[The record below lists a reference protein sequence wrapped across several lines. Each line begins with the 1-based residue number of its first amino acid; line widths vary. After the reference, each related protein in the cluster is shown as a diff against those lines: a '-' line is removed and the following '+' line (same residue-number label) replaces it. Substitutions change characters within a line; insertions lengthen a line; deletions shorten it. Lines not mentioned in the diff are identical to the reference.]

1 MGSPDEQNSFFDN
14 ISPTTSIREETSA
27 SSAIIDDEDEQTTQ
41 YYTKRPFYSRK
52 PTFDSD
58 FVFTTNNNQILN
70 NNNSNNDIISSP
82 LPTLQ
87 QHHHHHSSSSI
98 SDRLTRLKLQDSL
111 NTDIAFLNSSEPPS
125 ALSLNHSDISPTR
138 LVKPPSSISIPD
150 IPLNDYSTD
159 QTLSPKVFDEQ
170 QTSVNINPHQSL
182 AALFNEHDV
191 MSNESSRH
199 ETSSDHSSLSSETR
213 ENVALGRTSYLNNIN
228 YIRDHL
234 DFLNQTLNQ
243 SRSPRNSES
252 KYIDFSNILPDTV
265 PGYNLIKQFGYLSYQ
280 TNLTYHAIK
289 VNDLTNVSN
298 ENFSSKLANSKSSF
312 IKVNTNVII
321 RLSPNILRNLSLS
334 RLLNEWYILSGIN
347 APKTH
352 LLWSNETL
360 TNDYITDTNRP
371 KLDLSD
377 KSLPP
382 TLPLDL
388 PGVLYPKEAL
398 SFTFVDESTTM
409 EFSDKT
415 KSKNQKRM
423 ALIYE
428 DFNFKTFKEINCDNS
443 ELDIERNGSYSSTG
457 SNNGNNRRRSAASG
471 GSASNLTPSS
481 SIEHSTGFFNGIGQ
495 IGATSSTNSL
505 FNKIAKQVTSSPKTP
520 LKVIEIISD
529 MIKVVETLAIVH
541 EIGFV
546 HNGIT
551 SSNLLKSEN
560 NQNNIKI
567 TGWEFSFH
575 YAENSVY
582 GYRKNHLSE
591 ISDLIP
597 YMAPEVSGV
606 INKYVDYRSDIYS
619 IGIVL
624 YELLLNTLPFQSEDP
639 SSIIRMHVFQKPVAP
654 HLLAPNWISEK
665 LSSTIMRCLEKNPDD
680 RYLDS
685 YSLLSDLIL
694 TKNHYIDKVGALGEQ
709 VWNHWKKTGDFDI
722 YLNKEKFKYSE
733 KVGHS
738 PIINFNNKF
747 IGREDVYKSIFDRYN
762 NTFDGGINFFLL
774 SGESGVGK
782 TIILNDLRAGAVF
795 KYDLYCFW
803 KFSCADIGNSI
814 YSLLL
819 DGIKTIITQILECS
833 EDIQDSW
840 RDLIVSN
847 IPLDLSILFY
857 LIPELRKLLGPK
869 YMSIYSHKSNFNTPR
884 TPGKEE
890 QTSSLEVKF
899 RSIIRSFYRVVGLQ
913 GLTIFIDDLQWCTEE
928 SMILLCELFNFDEEE
943 ADLSAMS
950 LKIIAT
956 YTTDVDQFQEKISS
970 KEKEKR
976 FKNYVNKSNI
986 ILNDF
991 YIPPLKNDTNMSE
1004 PIFFFNQ
1011 VQKKN
1016 DETTSMS
1023 SMYDK
1028 KKSEIKK
1035 VGNKLDLEGRKFYD
1049 ITGGNILLFI
1059 YATRMA
1065 RFWQHCYYV
1074 SHPNYGEIV
1083 IDNIC
1088 PEVYGYNRQEV
1099 IVKYLDASTTEE
1111 TMKLLEFAAIISNGS
1126 GFHLSD
1132 LIVAAALPMEK
1143 VFQLIHTLM
1152 EAKVII
1158 PTSTYYKIPFQSL
1171 CSNESPFD
1179 LSDNNIWELASH
1191 CSYRFF
1197 HDSISGHILNELT
1210 RTNKFKEYS
1219 RLCALRYYKTISK
1232 EKTLNIGGYLQMAAY
1247 FSESYEVARPEEK
1260 ELYIEVLVQA
1270 GRYASSTYNMKLA
1283 QKLFEVVGELIDVL
1297 DSKTQLKSVLTIAQN
1312 HYYFKEY
1319 EKCLEVITNAQ
1330 IKYGFDRLVFI
1341 YQLVR
1346 CKIQLGEIEEAINI
1360 CFESLPKLGIIIT
1373 NDEET
1378 NHKEYKKLIA
1388 KIPVSVPEIRNIL
1401 NYKRTNDSKTLLIF
1415 HLITQLL
1422 SPLVVLKKDSSRRLL
1437 IVQAMQL
1444 IHTRG
1449 SSPFAALIL
1458 LDFAADF
1465 AREFTSAGQLR
1476 AKELCNVAITLVS
1489 KANDVSLSFTRAI
1502 YEIYVC
1508 TLANYFESMNQ
1519 VYKYFEISSETD
1531 QNDTLSSF
1539 SALHLTLET
1548 AKLFLLLVS
1557 GRAYEVSYMF
1567 KRRKSQRPKSDVS
1580 KDQLY
1585 LFDCEDL
1592 LFGSI
1597 SLNEFQKRND
1607 LSNHLPLSQFCY
1619 YCVILN
1625 AMTYDKKYDE
1635 AVDLILNKVHK
1646 LVGDFPLLFFSAH
1659 YYFMVAIHIAFSSK
1673 MSPEIESRKTEIFN
1687 DILHKANIWAA
1698 NNESTF
1704 ANRLIFLNAL
1714 KAMREK
1720 KTELLSILDL
1730 FEESIDLGTKVK
1742 NWYDVCWVCVFCAR
1756 WLVNSNQNKKRISQ
1770 FAIRAIDI
1778 LKRLDFP
1785 EYIKLLENEFGKY
1798 LVDDPI
1804 YSWAGLNNT
1813 STNNNQKNDNN
1824 TPKQQSIYSKPN
1836 QLGLP
1841 ISTNNHLDDQMKSE
1855 MKINKQARKKK
1866 NKKIDLKSNTN
1877 APFDLNNTI
1886 QACLGISEAPDVKAI
1901 LLQLIS
1907 CAIELA
1913 HVDYGVVVYVD
1924 KEEPKIQAV
1933 GSAQHIYCLQEE
1945 PLSSRIDVCP
1955 YSLLIHVLD
1964 TGEPI
1969 NKEDD
1974 HIAFANRFGKDSY
1987 YKYNSVSTVI
1997 CLPLKNQ
2004 FEVFGALYL
2013 EVDNRRD
2020 KKLAI
2025 FDGRKRDL
2033 LNLFCSQAS
2042 VAMGKAKLINQMEI
2056 AKMAAEDATAEK
2068 ASFLA
2073 NMSHEIRTPFNSLL
2087 SCSIFLLDT
2096 PLNSTQREY
2105 VEAIKSSAMVTLNII
2120 DGILAFSK
2128 IEHGSF
2134 TLESAPF
2141 SLNDCIESAIQLGGE
2156 QVVDNELELVF
2167 FNNCPQID
2175 TVIGDVTRVRQIII
2189 NLVGNAIK
2197 FTTQGHVIINCNAI
2211 QLTNDRYEILISVE
2225 DTGIGIPDL
2234 SYNKVFGAFSQVD
2247 GSSRREFGGSGLG
2260 LAISKKLA
2268 DLMGG
2273 DIKFESEEG
2282 VGSTFYFNVSFNVK
2296 LFSKPEIELPNKSA
2310 IIINKLELT
2319 GAALKNM
2326 LQFFQLKVN
2335 DISDL
2340 NQITTNELKSDYF
2353 FINLDEYDEFNNKFE
2368 NKINSNS
2375 KIVILAQFGKP
2386 LVGKSSKYE
2395 ALLCPFQR
2403 ERVVRLLRDKTFE
2416 ENKPKVITP
2425 VLLADEF
2432 PLKILL
2438 AEDNLLNYK
2447 VALKYLE
2454 KLGFK
2459 ADHAKDGVEVLE
2471 KCNLKLEKGEKYDV
2485 ILMDIQMP
2493 LKDGITATKELIS
2506 NYSNSGN
2513 EKFIPKIVALTANVA
2528 GDDREKCIKCGMID
2542 FISKP
2547 ILPNELKRVLTHLG
2561 EEVKKENH
2569 NE

>member
-1 MGSPDEQNSFFDN
+1 MGSPNGQNLFFDN
-14 ISPTTSIREETSA
+14 ISPTTSIRGETSA
-27 SSAIIDDEDEQTTQ
+27 SSTIIDDEYDILPND
-41 YYTKRPFYSRK
+41 YYTKRPNYSRK
-52 PTFDSD
+52 ATFESD
-58 FVFTTNNNQILN
+58 YAFATNNNKSML
-70 NNNSNNDIISSP
+70 
-82 LPTLQ
+82 LPM
-87 QHHHHHSSSSI
+87 QHKHNSSSSI
-98 SDRLTRLKLQDSL
+98 SDKYSNLKLTNSL
-111 NTDIAFLNSSEPPS
+111 NTDTTLLNSEPPS
-125 ALSLNHSDISPTR
+125 ALSLNYSDPAASNLT
-138 LVKPPSSISIPD
+138 KPPSDISIPD
-150 IPLNDYSTD
+150 IPLNDYSID
-159 QTLSPKVFDEQ
+159 QTLSPNTFTEYKESLD
-170 QTSVNINPHQSL
+170 INPHQSI
-182 AALFNEHDV
+182 ANLFDEHEL
-191 MSNESSRH
+191 MSNGSSQQ
-199 ETSSDHSSLSSETR
+199 SNDDHSSLSSETR
-213 ENVALGRTSYLNNIN
+213 ENVALSKTSYLNNIN
-228 YIRDHL
+228 HIRDHL
-234 DFLNQTLNQ
+234 DFLNQNLNTTK
-243 SRSPRNSES
+243 SHRNSDS

-265 PGYNLIKQFGYLSYQ
+265 PGYTLVKQFGNMNFE
-280 TNLTYHAIK
+280 TNLLYHGLKISDTG
-289 VNDLTNVSN
+289 NLDN
-298 ENFSSKLANSKSSF
+298 EDFSCKLANPQGSF
-312 IKVNTNVII
+312 VTVDSNVIL
-321 RLSPNILRNLSLS
+321 RLSPNILKNLSLS
-334 RLLNEWYILSGIN
+334 RLLNEWYILSGMN
-347 APKTH
+347 TPKTH

-360 TNDYITDTNRP
+360 TNEFITDTKRP
-371 KLDLSD
+371 TLDLSD

-382 TLPLDL
+382 TLPTNI
-388 PGVLYPKEAL
+388 PGVLYPKEVL
-398 SFTFVDESTTM
+398 NFSFLGEEDINFPRTNSSRE
-409 EFSDKT
+409 
-415 KSKNQKRM
+415 QKRM
-423 ALIYE
+423 ALVYE
-428 DFNFKTFKEINCDNS
+428 DFNYKTLKEFFCDTS
-443 ELDIERNGSYSSTG
+443 DHDVERTGSFSSNGSA
-457 SNNGNNRRRSAASG
+457 NGHSRRKSATSAASMSNAS
-471 GSASNLTPSS
+471 GSNRSE
-481 SIEHSTGFFNGIGQ
+481 SIEQSTGVFNGIGQ

-505 FNKIAKQVTSSPKTP
+505 FNKITKQVTSSPKTP

-529 MIKVVETLAIVH
+529 MISVVETLAKIH

-551 SSNLLKSEN
+551 SSNLLKSED
-560 NQNNIKI
+560 NQNDIKL
-567 TGWEFSFH
+567 TGWEFAFC
-575 YAENSVY
+575 YNENSVY
-582 GYRKNHLSE
+582 GYRKNHLNE
-591 ISDLIP
+591 IQELIP

-606 INKYVDYRSDIYS
+606 VNKYVDYRSDIYS

-624 YELLLNTLPFQSEDP
+624 YELLLNTLPFQADDS
-639 SSIIRMHVFQKPVAP
+639 SSIVRMHVFQKPIAP

-665 LSSTIMRCLEKNPDD
+665 LSSTIMRCLEKNPED

-685 YSLLSDLIL
+685 YSLLSDLML

-709 VWNHWKKTGDFDI
+709 VWNFWKKTGEFDI
-722 YLNKEKFKYSE
+722 YLNKEKFKYSN

-738 PIINFNNKF
+738 PIISFNNKF
-747 IGREDVYKSIFDRYN
+747 IGREDVYKSIFDKYHSS
-762 NTFDGGINFFLL
+762 FDSGINLFML

-795 KYDLYCFW
+795 KYDFYCFW

-833 EDIQDSW
+833 EEIQDSW
-840 RDLIVSN
+840 KNLIVSN

-869 YMSIYSHKSNFNTPR
+869 YISIYSHKSGYNTPNTPR
-884 TPGKEE
+884 KEE

-899 RSIIRSFYRVVGLQ
+899 RSIIRSFYRVVALQ

-928 SMILLCELFNFDEEE
+928 SWMLLCELFNFDQEED
-943 ADLSAMS
+943 DLNSMS

-956 YTTDVDQFQEKISS
+956 YTTDVDQFQEKISTTD
-970 KEKEKR
+970 KEKR
-976 FKNYVNKSNI
+976 FRTHIEKSNI
-986 ILNDF
+986 KLNYY
-991 YIPPLKNDTNMSE
+991 YIPPLKTDSNISD
-1004 PIFFFNQ
+1004 PIFFFNHPIQ
-1011 VQKKN
+1011 NKN

-1035 VGNKLDLEGRKFYD
+1035 VANKYDLEGKKFYD
-1049 ITGGNILLFI
+1049 VTGGNILLLI

-1065 RFWQHCYYV
+1065 RFWQHCFYV
-1074 SHPNYGEIV
+1074 SHPNYGEVV
-1083 IDNIC
+1083 IDNIS
-1088 PEVYGYNRQEV
+1088 PEVYGKNREEV
-1099 IVKYLDASTTEE
+1099 VVKYLNASTTPE
-1111 TMKLLEFAAIISNGS
+1111 TQKLLEFAAIISNGS
-1126 GFHLSD
+1126 SFHLSD
-1132 LIVAAALPMEK
+1132 LVVAVALPMEK
-1143 VFQLIHTLM
+1143 VFQLLHTLID
-1152 EAKVII
+1152 AKVII
-1158 PTSTYYKIPFQSL
+1158 PTSTYYKIPFQAL

-1179 LSDNNIWELASH
+1179 LSDNNVWELASH

-1197 HDSISGHILNELT
+1197 HDSISGHILNHLMT
-1210 RTNKFKEYS
+1210 TNKFKEYS

-1232 EKTLNIGGYLQMAAY
+1232 EKTLNIGGYLQMAGY

-1319 EKCLEVITNAQ
+1319 DKCLEVMTKSQ
-1330 IKYGFDRLVFI
+1330 KKYGFDRLVFLH
-1341 YQLVR
+1341 QLVK
-1346 CKIQLGEIEEAINI
+1346 CKIQLGQIEEAINI
-1360 CFESLPKLGIIIT
+1360 CFESLPKLGINISK
-1373 NDEET
+1373 DEEK
-1378 NHKEYKKLIA
+1378 NQKEFEHIKA

-1401 NYKRTNDSKTLLIF
+1401 NKKRTNDAKSLLIF
-1415 HLITQLL
+1415 HLITQIL
-1422 SPLVVLKKDSSRRLL
+1422 SPLVVLRKNATRKLL
-1437 IVQAMQL
+1437 VAQAIQL
-1444 IHTRG
+1444 IHSHG
-1449 SSPFAALIL
+1449 SSPYAAIIL

-1465 AREFTSAGQLR
+1465 AREFTSSGQLK
-1476 AKELCNVAITLVS
+1476 AKELCNVAMTLVNRT
-1489 KANDVSLSFTRAI
+1489 NDISLGFTRTV

-1508 TLANYFESMNQ
+1508 TLANYFEPMSQ
-1519 VYKYFEISSETD
+1519 VFKYFEISTETD

-1539 SALHLTLET
+1539 SALNLVLET

-1557 GRAYEVSYMF
+1557 GRAYEVSYSF
-1567 KRRKSQRPKSDVS
+1567 KRRKAQRPKYDVS

-1597 SLNEFQKRND
+1597 SLSEFQSRNDFSNEF
-1607 LSNHLPLSQFCY
+1607 PLSQFCY
-1619 YCVILN
+1619 YSVILN
-1625 AMTYDKKYDE
+1625 AMTYDQKYDE
-1635 AVDLILNKVHK
+1635 AVELIISKVHN
-1646 LVGDFPLLFFSAH
+1646 LVGDYPLLFFSAH
-1659 YYFMVAIHIAFSSK
+1659 YYFMTAIHIAFSSK
-1673 MSPEIESRKTEIFN
+1673 MSPEIEAKKTKIFD
-1687 DILHKANIWAA
+1687 DILHKAKIWSAS
-1698 NNESTF
+1698 NEATF
-1704 ANRLIFLNAL
+1704 SNRVIFLDAL
-1714 KAMREK
+1714 KAIREQNPDK
-1720 KTELLSILDL
+1720 LYILDL
-1730 FEESIDLGTKVK
+1730 FEESIDQGTKVK

-1756 WLVNSNQNKKRISQ
+1756 WLVKVSHNKKRIIH
-1770 FAIRAIDI
+1770 FATRAMDI
-1778 LKRLDFP
+1778 MKRLDFT
-1785 EYIKLLENEFGKY
+1785 EYIKSLENEFGKY
-1798 LVDDPI
+1798 FEKDSL
-1804 YSWAGLNNT
+1804 YTWAGLNDT
-1813 STNNNQKNDNN
+1813 TATKTTTTTNHKAPLY
-1824 TPKQQSIYSKPN
+1824 TKQSKAV
-1836 QLGLP
+1836 LP
-1841 ISTNNHLDDQMKSE
+1841 ISNSNHVDDKLKSE
-1855 MKINKQARKKK
+1855 IKVNKNARK
-1866 NKKIDLKSNTN
+1866 NRHKIDKNSNTN
-1877 APFDLNNTI
+1877 SPYDLNNTI
-1886 QACLGISEAPDVKAI
+1886 QACLGISEAADEKSI
-1901 LLQLIS
+1901 LLELMT
-1907 CAIELA
+1907 CAIKLA
-1913 HVDYGVVVYVD
+1913 EVDYGVVVYAD
-1924 KEEPKIQAV
+1924 GEPIIQAV

-1955 YSLLIHVLD
+1955 YSLLMHVLE
-1964 TGEPI
+1964 TGETI

-1987 YKYNSVSTVI
+1987 YKYNSVSTVVCI
-1997 CLPLKNQ
+1997 PLKNQ
-2004 FEVFGALYL
+2004 FGVFGALYL
-2013 EVDNRRD
+2013 EVDDRKN
-2020 KKLAI
+2020 KKKAI

-2042 VAMGKAKLINQMEI
+2042 VAMGKAKLISQMEI

-2175 TVIGDVTRVRQIII
+2175 TVTGDVTRVRQIII

-2197 FTTQGHVIINCNAI
+2197 FTTQGHIIINCNALE
-2211 QLTNDRYEILISVE
+2211 LTSDRYEILISVE

-2234 SYNKVFGAFSQVD
+2234 SHNKVFGAFSQVD

-2282 VGSTFYFNVSFNVK
+2282 VGSTFYFTVSFNVK
-2296 LFSKPEIELPNKSA
+2296 LFQKPEIQLPNKSA
-2310 IIINKLELT
+2310 LIINKLELT

-2326 LQFFQLKVN
+2326 LQFFELSVKDTENVNKVREK
-2335 DISDL
+2335 DL
-2340 NQITTNELKSDYF
+2340 ASDYF
-2353 FINLDEYDEFNNKFE
+2353 FINLDEYEEFSKIE
-2368 NKINSNS
+2368 NKL
-2375 KIVILAQFGKP
+2375 KKDAKVVILAQFGKP
-2386 LVGKSSKYE
+2386 LTGKSSKYE

-2403 ERVVRLLRDKTFE
+2403 ERVVRLLRYKTYE
-2416 ENKPKVITP
+2416 DHKPQQITP
-2425 VLLADEF
+2425 ALLADEY

-2471 KCNLKLEKGEKYDV
+2471 KCDEQLAKGLKYDV

-2493 LKDGITATKELIS
+2493 IKDGITATKELIA
-2506 NYSNSGN
+2506 NYTKQGN
-2513 EKFIPKIVALTANVA
+2513 KQFLPRIVALTANVA

-2547 ILPNELKRVLTHLG
+2547 ILPNELKKVLTHLG
-2561 EEVKKENH
+2561 EEVKKEKQ
-2569 NE
+2569 